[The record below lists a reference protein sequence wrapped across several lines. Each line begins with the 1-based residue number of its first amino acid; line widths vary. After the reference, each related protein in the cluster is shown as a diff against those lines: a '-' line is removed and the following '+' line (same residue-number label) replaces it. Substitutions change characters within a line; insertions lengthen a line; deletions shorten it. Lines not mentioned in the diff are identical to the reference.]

1 MKIFLRLIRYVFPY
15 KKNIVFIFLANLL
28 YAVFSVFSLSM
39 IAPFLSV
46 LFGQAAGVTTQPVFD
61 GSVQSILDTFYYYMG
76 QIITSYGI
84 FYALLFIAVSMI
96 LLSLLSNFFRYMGL
110 YAIAPIRAGLVK
122 SLRKDI
128 YHRLLILPLS
138 FYNKQKKGDI
148 LNRMGSDVQEVEW
161 SIVCS
166 LQMVFRDPLLLIVFL
181 ITLFSLNYKLTLIA
195 LVILPFAG
203 VLIAKIGKSIK
214 KNSVEAQQILGKM
227 SSAFDEAISGL
238 RIIKGY
244 NAIDHT
250 HERFKTMNHRF
261 YILNK
266 RIFRKAELGSP
277 LVELLCIIALVLV
290 LLFGATFILNN
301 NELNPS
307 LFIMFI
313 VIFARIIPP
322 AQSLVSSFY
331 TIQKGMASAERIYKI
346 IDAEE
351 IIEEAT
357 DPISFHTFSESID
370 YKNVSFSYQQ
380 SDAFETNTE
389 VVSNISF
396 TLRKGENIALVGAS
410 GSGKSTLVDLL
421 PRFYD
426 IQKGEILIDGINS
439 KLLKISDLRKIF
451 GIVNQDVI
459 LFNDTVYNNIAFGKS
474 DVTKE
479 MVVAAAQ
486 TALAHEFIME
496 MENGYDTV
504 IGDRGMKLSGGQ
516 RQRLSIAR
524 AVLQNP
530 QVLILDEAT
539 SALDTES
546 EFLVQQSLQKL
557 MENRTTIVIA
567 HRLSTIRNADM
578 ILFVQNGQIVERGN
592 HEQLMAQNGGYCKF
606 CTLQDLK

>member
-1 MKIFLRLIRYVFPY
+1 MKLFLRLIRYIFPY
-15 KKNIVFIFLANLL
+15 KKNIVFIFFANLL

-46 LFGQAAGVTTQPVFD
+46 LFGQGTKIVSKPAFD
-61 GSVQSILDTFYYYMG
+61 GSVQSIMDTFYYYMG
-76 QIITSYGI
+76 NIIADYGEI
-84 FYALLFIAVSMI
+84 YALIFIAVSMI
-96 LLSLLSNFFRYMGL
+96 LLSLLSNLFRYLGL
-110 YAIAPIRAGLVK
+110 YSMAPIRAGLVEH
-122 SLRKDI
+122 LRKDI

-181 ITLFSLNYKLTLIA
+181 FTLFSISYKLTLIA
-195 LVILPFAG
+195 LLILPFAG
-203 VLIAKIGKSIK
+203 ILIARIGRSIK
-214 KNSVEAQQILGKM
+214 KNSTEAQQILGRM

-250 HERFKTMNHRF
+250 HEQFKTMNHRF
-261 YILNK
+261 YILNR
-266 RIFRKAELGSP
+266 RIFRKAELGAP
-277 LVELLCIIALVLV
+277 LVELLCILSLVAV
-290 LLFGATFILNN
+290 LLFGATFVLKN
-301 NELNPS
+301 NELNAEI
-307 LFIMFI
+307 FIMFI

-331 TIQKGMASAERIYKI
+331 TIQKGMASAERIYKV

-351 IIEEAT
+351 IIEEVAQPV
-357 DPISFHTFSESID
+357 PISEFSDKIE
-370 YKNVSFSYQQ
+370 YKDVSFSYAT
-380 SDAFETNTE
+380 SPEHDVLSHIN
-389 VVSNISF
+389 F

-410 GSGKSTLVDLL
+410 GSGKSTIVDLL

-426 IQKGEILIDGINS
+426 VCQGQILVDGIDS
-439 KLLKISDLRKIF
+439 KLLKISDLRNIF

-474 DVTKE
+474 GVTPD
-479 MVVAAAQ
+479 MVVKAAKM
-486 TALAHEFIME
+486 ALAHDFIEE
-496 MENGYDTV
+496 MENGYDTI

-524 AVLQNP
+524 AIVQNP

-539 SALDTES
+539 SALDNES
-546 EFLVQQSLQKL
+546 EFIVQQSIQKL
-557 MENRTTIVIA
+557 MEGRTTIVVA
-567 HRLSTIRNADM
+567 HRLSTIRNADI
-578 ILFVQNGQIVERGN
+578 ILFVQDGQIVERGN
-592 HEQLMAQNGGYCKF
+592 HEELIKTQGAYYKF
-606 CTLQDLK
+606 CTLQNME